1 MTIQVVNERITGLFA
16 YLGGNMW
23 YETLTALKKAIN
35 EVNSNV
41 EVSLGAIPPQ
51 HLNVGIGGHVV
62 LMRGD
67 EALGNAKD
75 TRTLD
80 VTVYLEA
87 WVREDSLNLEY
98 GYASLSEL
106 EMTIDKALTHLRERV
121 TKLDEH
127 YCVLDEK
134 YQLMD
139 LVVERRIGDADSIRP
154 LVGSQYTIRCKL
166 YSLIDDL
173 DIW

>member
-1 MTIQVVNERITGLFA
+1 
-16 YLGGNMW
+16 MW
-23 YETLTALKKAIN
+23 YETLKALKRAIN

-41 EVSLGAIPPQ
+41 DVSLGAILPQ
-51 HLNVGIGGHVV
+51 HLNVGIGGQVI

-67 EALGNAKD
+67 EALGNVKD
-75 TRTLD
+75 TKTLD

-87 WVREDSLNLEY
+87 WVREDSPELEY
-98 GYASLSEL
+98 GYANLSEL
-106 EMTIDKALTHLRERV
+106 EMTIDKALTLLRDRV
-121 TKLDEH
+121 TRLDTK

-154 LVGSQYTIRCKL
+154 HVGSQYTIRCKL

>member
-1 MTIQVVNERITGLFA
+1 MVNGRITARFA

-23 YETLTALKKAIN
+23 YETLKALKRAIN

-41 EVSLGAIPPQ
+41 DVSLGAISPQ

-67 EALGNAKD
+67 EALGNAMD
-75 TRTLD
+75 TKVLD

-87 WVREDSLNLEY
+87 WVREDSPKLEY

-106 EMTIDKALTHLRERV
+106 ETTVDKALTHLRERV
-121 TKLDEH
+121 TKLDKH
-127 YCVLDEK
+127 YCVLDDK

-154 LVGSQYTIRCKL
+154 HVGSQYTIRCKL

>member
-1 MTIQVVNERITGLFA
+1 
-16 YLGGNMW
+16 
-23 YETLTALKKAIN
+23 
-35 EVNSNV
+35 
-41 EVSLGAIPPQ
+41 
-51 HLNVGIGGHVV
+51 
-62 LMRGD
+62 MRGD
-67 EALGNAKD
+67 EALGNAMD
-75 TRTLD
+75 TKVLD

-87 WVREDSLNLEY
+87 WVREDSPKLEY

-106 EMTIDKALTHLRERV
+106 EMTIDKALTLLRDRV
-121 TKLDEH
+121 TRLDTK
-127 YCVLDEK
+127 YCVLDKK

-154 LVGSQYTIRCKL
+154 HVGSQYTIRCKL

>member
-1 MTIQVVNERITGLFA
+1 
-16 YLGGNMW
+16 MW
-23 YETLTALKKAIN
+23 YETLKALKRVIN

-41 EVSLGAIPPQ
+41 EVSLGAIPHQ
-51 HLNVGIGGHVV
+51 HLNVGIGGHIV

-67 EALGNAKD
+67 EALGNVKD
-75 TRTLD
+75 TKTLD

-87 WVREDSLNLEY
+87 WVREDSPELEY

-106 EMTIDKALTHLRERV
+106 EKTVDKALTLLRDRV
-121 TKLDEH
+121 TRLDTK
-127 YCVLDEK
+127 YCVLDQK

>member
-1 MTIQVVNERITGLFA
+1 
-16 YLGGNMW
+16 MW
-23 YETLTALKKAIN
+23 LETLRALKGAIN

-51 HLNVGIGGHVV
+51 HLDVGIGGHVV

-67 EALGNAKD
+67 EALGDAKD
-75 TRTLD
+75 TKTLD

-87 WVREDSLNLEY
+87 WIREDSPKLED
-98 GYASLSEL
+98 GYISLSEL
-106 EMTIDKALTHLRERV
+106 EMTIDKALTVLRDRV
-121 TKLDEH
+121 TRLDKH
-127 YCVLDEK
+127 YCVLDDK

-154 LVGSQYTIRCKL
+154 HVGSQYTIRCKL

>member
-1 MTIQVVNERITGLFA
+1 
-16 YLGGNMW
+16 MW
-23 YETLTALKKAIN
+23 YETLKALKRAIN

-41 EVSLGAIPPQ
+41 DVSLGAILPK
-51 HLNVGIGGHVV
+51 HLNVGIGGQVI

-67 EALGNAKD
+67 EALGNVKD
-75 TRTLD
+75 TKTLD

-87 WVREDSLNLEY
+87 WVREDSPELEY
-98 GYASLSEL
+98 GYANLSEL
-106 EMTIDKALTHLRERV
+106 EMTIDKALTLLRDRV
-121 TKLDEH
+121 TRLDTK

-139 LVVERRIGDADSIRP
+139 LVIERRIGDADSIRP
-154 LVGSQYTIRCKL
+154 HVGSQYTIRCKL

>member
-1 MTIQVVNERITGLFA
+1 
-16 YLGGNMW
+16 MW
-23 YETLTALKKAIN
+23 YETLKALKRAIN

-41 EVSLGAIPPQ
+41 DVSLGAILPQ
-51 HLNVGIGGHVV
+51 HLNVGIGGQVI

-67 EALGNAKD
+67 EALGNVKG
-75 TRTLD
+75 TKTLD

-87 WVREDSLNLEY
+87 WVREDSPELEY
-98 GYASLSEL
+98 GYANLSEL
-106 EMTIDKALTHLRERV
+106 EMTIDKALTLLRDRV
-121 TKLDEH
+121 TRLDTK

-154 LVGSQYTIRCKL
+154 HVGSQYTIRCKL

>member
-1 MTIQVVNERITGLFA
+1 
-16 YLGGNMW
+16 MW
-23 YETLTALKKAIN
+23 YETLKALKRAIN

-41 EVSLGAIPPQ
+41 DVSLGAIPPQ

-67 EALGNAKD
+67 EALGNAMD
-75 TRTLD
+75 TKVLD

-87 WVREDSLNLEY
+87 WVREDSPKLEY
-98 GYASLSEL
+98 GYANLSEL
-106 EMTIDKALTHLRERV
+106 EMTIDKALTLLRDRV
-121 TKLDEH
+121 TRLDTK

-154 LVGSQYTIRCKL
+154 HVGSQYTIRCKL

>member
-1 MTIQVVNERITGLFA
+1 
-16 YLGGNMW
+16 MW
-23 YETLTALKKAIN
+23 YETLKALKRAIN

-41 EVSLGAIPPQ
+41 DVSLGAIPPQ
-51 HLNVGIGGHVV
+51 HLNVGIGGQVI

-67 EALGNAKD
+67 EALGNVKD
-75 TRTLD
+75 TKTLD

-87 WVREDSLNLEY
+87 WVREDSPELEY
-98 GYASLSEL
+98 GYANLSEL
-106 EMTIDKALTHLRERV
+106 EMTIDKALTLLRDRV
-121 TKLDEH
+121 TRLDTK
-127 YCVLDEK
+127 YCVVDKK

-154 LVGSQYTIRCKL
+154 HVGSQYTIRCKL

>member
-1 MTIQVVNERITGLFA
+1 MVNERITGFFA

-23 YETLTALKKAIN
+23 YEILTALKKAIN

-41 EVSLGAIPPQ
+41 EVSLGAIPPK
-51 HLNVGIGGHVV
+51 HLDVGIGGHVV

-67 EALGNAKD
+67 ESLGNAKD

-87 WVREDSLNLEY
+87 WVREDSPELED

-106 EMTIDKALTHLRERV
+106 EMTIDKALTYLRERV

-134 YQLMD
+134 YQLMN
-139 LVVERRIGDADSIRP
+139 LVVERRIGDSDSIRP

>member
-1 MTIQVVNERITGLFA
+1 
-16 YLGGNMW
+16 MW
-23 YETLTALKKAIN
+23 YETLKALKRAIN

-41 EVSLGAIPPQ
+41 DVSLGAIPPQ

-67 EALGNAKD
+67 EALGNAMD
-75 TRTLD
+75 TKVLD

-87 WVREDSLNLEY
+87 WVREDSPELEY
-98 GYASLSEL
+98 GYANLSEL
-106 EMTIDKALTHLRERV
+106 EMTIDKALTLLRDRV
-121 TKLDEH
+121 TRLDTK

-154 LVGSQYTIRCKL
+154 HVGSQYTIRCKL

>member
-1 MTIQVVNERITGLFA
+1 MVNGRITARFA

-23 YETLTALKKAIN
+23 YETLKALKRAIN

-41 EVSLGAIPPQ
+41 DVSLGAILPQ
-51 HLNVGIGGHVV
+51 HLNVGIGGQVI

-67 EALGNAKD
+67 EALGNVKD
-75 TRTLD
+75 TKTLD

-87 WVREDSLNLEY
+87 WVREDSPELEY

-106 EMTIDKALTHLRERV
+106 EMTIDKALTLLRDRV
-121 TKLDEH
+121 TRLDTK

-154 LVGSQYTIRCKL
+154 HVGSQYTIQCKL
-166 YSLIDDL
+166 YSLTDNV

>member
-1 MTIQVVNERITGLFA
+1 MVNERITGFFA

-75 TRTLD
+75 TRIFD

-106 EMTIDKALTHLRERV
+106 EITIDKALTHLRERV
-121 TKLDEH
+121 TKLDKH
-127 YCVLDEK
+127 YCVLDGK

-154 LVGSQYTIRCKL
+154 HVGSQYTIRCKL

>member
-1 MTIQVVNERITGLFA
+1 MVNERITGFFA

-41 EVSLGAIPPQ
+41 EVSLGAIPPK
-51 HLNVGIGGHVV
+51 HLDVGIGGHVV

-67 EALGNAKD
+67 ESLVNAKD

-87 WVREDSLNLEY
+87 WVREDSPELED

-106 EMTIDKALTHLRERV
+106 EMTIDKALTYLRERV

-134 YQLMD
+134 YQLMN
-139 LVVERRIGDADSIRP
+139 LVVERRIGDSDSIRP

>member
-1 MTIQVVNERITGLFA
+1 
-16 YLGGNMW
+16 MW
-23 YETLTALKKAIN
+23 YETLKALKRAIN

-41 EVSLGAIPPQ
+41 KVSLGAIPHQ
-51 HLNVGIGGHVV
+51 HLNVGIGGQVI

-67 EALGNAKD
+67 EALGNVKD
-75 TRTLD
+75 TKTLD

-87 WVREDSLNLEY
+87 WVREDSPELEY
-98 GYASLSEL
+98 GYANLSEL
-106 EMTIDKALTHLRERV
+106 EMTIDKALTLLRDRV
-121 TKLDEH
+121 TRLDTK

-154 LVGSQYTIRCKL
+154 HVGSQYTIRCKL

>member
-1 MTIQVVNERITGLFA
+1 
-16 YLGGNMW
+16 MW
-23 YETLTALKKAIN
+23 YETLKALKGAIN

-87 WVREDSLNLEY
+87 WVREDSPKLEY

-106 EMTIDKALTHLRERV
+106 ETTVDKALTHLRERV
-121 TKLDEH
+121 TKLDKH
-127 YCVLDEK
+127 YCVLDDK

-154 LVGSQYTIRCKL
+154 HVGSQYTIRCKL

>member
-1 MTIQVVNERITGLFA
+1 
-16 YLGGNMW
+16 MW
-23 YETLTALKKAIN
+23 YETLKALKRAIN

-41 EVSLGAIPPQ
+41 DISLGAIPPK
-51 HLNVGIGGHVV
+51 HLDVGIGGHVV

-67 EALGNAKD
+67 EVLGNAKD

-106 EMTIDKALTHLRERV
+106 EITIDKALTHLRERV

-139 LVVERRIGDADSIRP
+139 LVVESRIGDADSIRP
-154 LVGSQYTIRCKL
+154 HVGSQYTIRCKL

>member
-1 MTIQVVNERITGLFA
+1 
-16 YLGGNMW
+16 MW
-23 YETLTALKKAIN
+23 YETLKALKRAIN

-41 EVSLGAIPPQ
+41 DVSLGAIPPQ

-67 EALGNAKD
+67 EALGNVKD
-75 TRTLD
+75 TKTLD

-87 WVREDSLNLEY
+87 WVREDSPELEY
-98 GYASLSEL
+98 GYANLSEL
-106 EMTIDKALTHLRERV
+106 EMTIDKALTLLRDRV
-121 TKLDEH
+121 TRLDTK

-154 LVGSQYTIRCKL
+154 HVGSQYTIRCKL

>member
-1 MTIQVVNERITGLFA
+1 
-16 YLGGNMW
+16 MW
-23 YETLTALKKAIN
+23 YETLKALKRAIN

-41 EVSLGAIPPQ
+41 DVSLGAIPQQ
-51 HLNVGIGGHVV
+51 HLNVGIGGQVI

-67 EALGNAKD
+67 EALGNVKD
-75 TRTLD
+75 TKTLD

-87 WVREDSLNLEY
+87 WVREDSPELEY
-98 GYASLSEL
+98 GYANLSEL
-106 EMTIDKALTHLRERV
+106 EMTIDKALTLLRDRV
-121 TKLDEH
+121 TRLDTK

-154 LVGSQYTIRCKL
+154 HVGSQYTIRCKL

>member
-1 MTIQVVNERITGLFA
+1 
-16 YLGGNMW
+16 MW
-23 YETLTALKKAIN
+23 YETLKALKRAIN

-41 EVSLGAIPPQ
+41 DVSLGAILPQ
-51 HLNVGIGGHVV
+51 HLNVGIGGQVI

-67 EALGNAKD
+67 EALGNVKD
-75 TRTLD
+75 TKTLD

-87 WVREDSLNLEY
+87 WVREDSPELEY
-98 GYASLSEL
+98 GYANLSEL
-106 EMTIDKALTHLRERV
+106 EMTIDKALTLLRDRV
-121 TKLDEH
+121 TRLDTK

-154 LVGSQYTIRCKL
+154 HVGSQYTIRCKL
-166 YSLIDDL
+166 YSLTDNV

>member
-1 MTIQVVNERITGLFA
+1 
-16 YLGGNMW
+16 MW
-23 YETLTALKKAIN
+23 YKTLKALKRAIN

-41 EVSLGAIPPQ
+41 EVSLGAIPPR
-51 HLNVGIGGHVV
+51 HLDVGIGGHVV

-67 EALGNAKD
+67 ESLGNAKD

-87 WVREDSLNLEY
+87 WVCEDSPKLED

-106 EMTIDKALTHLRERV
+106 ETTIDKALTHLRERV
-121 TKLDEH
+121 TKLDTH
-127 YCVLDEK
+127 YCVLDKK

-154 LVGSQYTIRCKL
+154 HVGSQYTIRCKL
-166 YSLIDDL
+166 YSLVDDL

>member
-1 MTIQVVNERITGLFA
+1 
-16 YLGGNMW
+16 MW
-23 YETLTALKKAIN
+23 YETLKALKRAIN

-41 EVSLGAIPPQ
+41 KVSLGAIPHQ
-51 HLNVGIGGHVV
+51 HLNVGIGGNIV

-67 EALGNAKD
+67 EALGNVKD
-75 TRTLD
+75 TKTLD

-87 WVREDSLNLEY
+87 WVREDSPELEY
-98 GYASLSEL
+98 GYANLSEL
-106 EMTIDKALTHLRERV
+106 EMTIDKALTLLRDRV
-121 TKLDEH
+121 TRLDTK

-154 LVGSQYTIRCKL
+154 HVGSQYTIRCKL

>member
-1 MTIQVVNERITGLFA
+1 
-16 YLGGNMW
+16 MW
-23 YETLTALKKAIN
+23 YETLKALKRAIN

-41 EVSLGAIPPQ
+41 DVSLGAIPPQ

-67 EALGNAKD
+67 EALGNAMD
-75 TRTLD
+75 TKVLD

-87 WVREDSLNLEY
+87 WVCEDSPELEY
-98 GYASLSEL
+98 GYANLSEL
-106 EMTIDKALTHLRERV
+106 EMTIDKALTLLRDRV
-121 TKLDEH
+121 TRLDTK

-154 LVGSQYTIRCKL
+154 HVGSQYTIRCKL

>member
-1 MTIQVVNERITGLFA
+1 
-16 YLGGNMW
+16 MW
-23 YETLTALKKAIN
+23 YETLKALKRAIN

-41 EVSLGAIPPQ
+41 DVSLGAILPQ
-51 HLNVGIGGHVV
+51 HLNVGIGGQVI

-75 TRTLD
+75 TKTLD

-87 WVREDSLNLEY
+87 WVREDSPKLEY

-106 EMTIDKALTHLRERV
+106 EKTVDKALTHLRERV
-121 TKLDEH
+121 TKLDTK
-127 YCVLDEK
+127 YCVLDEQ

-154 LVGSQYTIRCKL
+154 HVGSQYTIRCKL
-166 YSLIDDL
+166 YSLIDNL

>member
-1 MTIQVVNERITGLFA
+1 M
-16 YLGGNMW
+16 
-23 YETLTALKKAIN
+23 
-35 EVNSNV
+35 
-41 EVSLGAIPPQ
+41 
-51 HLNVGIGGHVV
+51 GIGGHVV

-67 EALGNAKD
+67 ESLGNAKD
-75 TRTLD
+75 TKTLD

-87 WVREDSLNLEY
+87 WISEASPELEY

-106 EMTIDKALTHLRERV
+106 ETTVDKALTLLRDRV
-121 TKLDEH
+121 TRLDKH
-127 YCVLDEK
+127 YCVLDDK